1 MKSYWSQ
8 LVQAISEAIYPE
20 RREARLAAERK
31 ELKKKHAKEAEVKLK
46 KFAPEEEPVGEVSL
60 PTDKPKRAR
69 TAKGRYKGD
78 DESTPNVNEAWVGGK
93 APKKKAKKS
102 KKKKKK

>member
-8 LVQAISEAIYPE
+8 LVQAISEALYPE

-46 KFAPEEEPVGEVSL
+46 KFTPEEEPAGEVSL

-69 TAKGRYKGD
+69 TAKGHYKKD
-78 DESTPNVNEAWVGGK
+78 NESTPDVNEAWVGGK